1 MLELCALWVMSA
13 FEYFHTGRYCDFNF
27 LVENESYASVTTPRV
42 LVLLFS
48 KCILILS
55 NDFAEWKSY
64 FWKNPPTS
72 KFQPWRDK
80 IAPHTT
86 GTIHLNSQKL
96 YISNAIS
103 FLLEEGDNDE
113 SGKYF
118 VQTQFAFDI
127 SKTGFHID
135 RLALACNVM

>member
-13 FEYFHTGRYCDFNF
+13 FEYFHTGRYCDFYF
-27 LVENESYASVTTPRV
+27 EVENESYASVTTPRV

-80 IAPHTT
+80 IAPHT

-96 YISNAIS
+96 YISMPLVFFWRREITMKVGNIS
-103 FLLEEGDNDE
+103 SKHNLLLTYQRRVFT
-113 SGKYF
+113 S
-118 VQTQFAFDI
+118 
-127 SKTGFHID
+127 TG
-135 RLALACNVM
+135 LPLLVM